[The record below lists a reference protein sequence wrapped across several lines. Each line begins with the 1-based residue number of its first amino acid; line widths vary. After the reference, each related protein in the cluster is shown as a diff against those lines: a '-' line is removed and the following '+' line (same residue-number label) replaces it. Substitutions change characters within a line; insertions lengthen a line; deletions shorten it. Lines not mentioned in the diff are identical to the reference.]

1 MPLQI
6 RRGTN
11 LQRQAM
17 TQALANGELLWVTDD
32 KKLYIGDGATLPNAL
47 PPVTGFTSE
56 EAVDA
61 VGAALVAGNATN
73 TNITFTYDSVPQDF
87 NNRINAAVNLSN
99 YVGVITADAFKG
111 SLFADDGSTVGG
123 TQALVDSLTGTF
135 YLDGTVATHI
145 VPNNNE
151 QFDLGSSANR
161 FRDLYLSGSSIKLG
175 AATITAIGTGV
186 NLPAGSTIN
195 GEPLGAFSVG
205 QNINVNIVGDDS
217 TVLVNTS
224 TNTHQGQFNGLFKGS
239 FFGEDSTQ
247 MLDGHSNVVRASQL
261 EIGGL
266 TLTGTDISRSGAT
279 NVINF
284 RDTGIDVYTEAGTFG
299 QGYTAYGTTLGVL
312 ASSIFQAATSRG
324 TTTAPTII
332 QNGDTIGGIIF
343 SPFNGTDYQLSAS
356 VTCLVDGAPTPGADA
371 IASKIVFA
379 VANSSSSFVSN
390 NNQMTFDSK
399 GVLAAPVFKLTSYA
413 DDAARST
420 AIATPA
426 AGMMVFMASGTSPT
440 VTNKVV
446 VYDGSAWV
454 ALH

>member
-11 LQRQAM
+11 LQRQVM

-73 TNITFTYDSVPQDF
+73 TNITFTYDSLIQDF
-87 NNRINAAVNLSN
+87 NNRINATVDLSN

-111 SLFADDGSTVGG
+111 SVFADDGSTVGG
-123 TQALVDSLTGTF
+123 SQALVDSLTGTF

-145 VPNNNE
+145 VPNSNE
-151 QFDLGSSANR
+151 QFDLGSAANR

-175 AATITAIGTGV
+175 AATITASGTAV

-224 TNTHQGQFNGLFKGS
+224 TNTHQGQFNGIFRGS

-247 MLDGHSNVVRASQL
+247 LLDGHSNTVTANQV
-261 EIGGL
+261 EIGGI
-266 TLTGTDISRSGAT
+266 TINGTSIIKSGAS
-279 NVINF
+279 NVVNF
-284 RDTGIDVYTEAGTFG
+284 IGTGVESYTDVGTFG
-299 QGYTAYGTTLGVL
+299 QGFSAYGTTNGIL
-312 ASSIFQAATSRG
+312 ASAIFSAFGSRG
-324 TTTAPTII
+324 TTAAPTIL
-332 QNGDTIGGIIF
+332 QNNDPVGGMIF
-343 SPFNGTDYQLSAS
+343 APFNGIDHQLSATI
-356 VTCLVDGAPTPGADA
+356 TCIVDGVPTPGADA
-371 IASKIVFA
+371 IPSKFVIA
-379 VANSSSSFVSN
+379 VADSTNGFVSSN
-390 NNQMTFDSK
+390 KQMTFDSK

-413 DDAARST
+413 DDTARSA

-426 AGMMVFMASGTSPT
+426 AGMMVFMASGTSPS
-440 VTNKVV
+440 VTNKAVI
-446 VYDGSAWV
+446 YDGTAWV

>member
-87 NNRINAAVNLSN
+87 NNRINATINLSN
-99 YVGVITADAFKG
+99 YTGIIEADAFVG
-111 SLFADDGSTVGG
+111 SLFSDNSTI
-123 TQALVDSLTGTF
+123 LVDSLTGTF
-135 YLDGTVATHI
+135 NLDGTVSSHI

-151 QFDLGSSANR
+151 QYDLGSAANR

-175 AATITAIGTGV
+175 SATITAIGTGV

-279 NVINF
+279 NVVNF

-299 QGYTAYGTTLGVL
+299 QGYTAYGTTTGVL
-312 ASSIFQAATSRG
+312 ASAIYQSASSRG
-324 TTTAPTII
+324 TTTVPTIV
-332 QNGDTIGGIIF
+332 QNGDSIGGMIF
-343 SPFNGTDYQLSAS
+343 SPFNGTDYQLSATI
-356 VTCLVDGAPTPGADA
+356 TCLVDGAPTPNADA

-413 DDAARST
+413 DDAARSA

>member
-87 NNRINAAVNLSN
+87 NNRINATINLSN
-99 YVGVITADAFKG
+99 YTGIIEADAFVG
-111 SLFADDGSTVGG
+111 SLFSDNSTI
-123 TQALVDSLTGTF
+123 LVDSLTGTF
-135 YLDGTVATHI
+135 NLDGTVSSHI

-151 QFDLGSSANR
+151 QYDLGSAANR

-175 AATITAIGTGV
+175 SATITAIGTGV

-266 TLTGTDISRSGAT
+266 TLTGTTITKSGAT
-279 NVINF
+279 NVVNF

-299 QGYTAYGTTLGVL
+299 QGYTAYGTTTGVL
-312 ASSIFQAATSRG
+312 ASAIYQSASSRG
-324 TTTAPTII
+324 TTTVPTIV
-332 QNGDTIGGIIF
+332 QNGDSIGGMIF
-343 SPFNGTDYQLSAS
+343 SPFNGTDYQLSATI
-356 VTCLVDGAPTPGADA
+356 TCLVDGAPTPNADA
-371 IASKIVFA
+371 IASKLVFA

-413 DDAARST
+413 DDAARSA